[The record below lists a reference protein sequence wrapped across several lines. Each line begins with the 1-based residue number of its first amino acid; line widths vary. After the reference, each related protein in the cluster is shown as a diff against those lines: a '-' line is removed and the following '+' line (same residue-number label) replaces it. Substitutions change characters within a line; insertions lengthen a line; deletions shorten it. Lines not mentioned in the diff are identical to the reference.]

1 MPAAE
6 PAVADDPAVLLDRA
20 ERGSVRALARLLSW
34 VEAGGSRASQVSAAL
49 AGRPRDAR
57 VWGLTGPP
65 GVGKSTLTAA
75 LITAARAAG
84 QHVAVLAVDPSSPFS
99 GGALLGDRVRMGD
112 HVTDPGVFIR
122 SMSSRGHLGGL
133 SSATPAAVELMSALR
148 FDVVLVETVGVGQNE
163 VDVLRLADT
172 VVVVTAPGAGDGIQA
187 AKAGI
192 LEIAD
197 VLVVNKGDR
206 EGAVA
211 TVRELKSMLAIGR
224 SEAGAAARSAARPDE
239 PPAPRWRVPVL
250 ITTATT
256 GTGIPELVEQI
267 RLHGRFAADTPLAAQ
282 RRLARS
288 AITVQTLVSDH
299 LERLTGSPA
308 GRAVLG
314 QLARELAERA
324 GNSSD
329 AAAALWNWAREQ
341 PYR

>member
-1 MPAAE
+1 MPSAGAS
-6 PAVADDPAVLLDRA
+6 AGDPGVLLDRA
-20 ERGSVRALARLLSW
+20 GDGSVRALARLLSW
-34 VEAGGSRASQVSAAL
+34 VEAGGARAAQVSATL
-49 AGRPRDAR
+49 AGRDRTAR
-57 VWGLTGPP
+57 IWGLTGPP
-65 GVGKSTLTAA
+65 GVGKSTLTSA
-75 LITAARAAG
+75 LITDARAAG
-84 QHVAVLAVDPSSPFS
+84 QRVAVLAVDPSSPFS

-112 HVTDPGVFIR
+112 HVTDSGVFIR
-122 SMSSRGHLGGL
+122 SMASRGHLGGL
-133 SSATPAAVELMSALR
+133 SSATPAAVDLMSALG

-206 EGAVA
+206 EGATA

-224 SEAGAAARSAARPDE
+224 SEAGAASRSAAEPDAV
-239 PPAPRWRVPVL
+239 PVRRWRVPVL
-250 ITTATT
+250 TTTATT
-256 GTGIPELVEQI
+256 GAGITDLVEQI
-267 RLHGRFAADTPLAAQ
+267 RAHGRFADETPLAAQ

-299 LERLTGSPA
+299 VERVTGSPA
-308 GRAVLG
+308 GRAKLDAV
-314 QLARELAERA
+314 ARELAELT
-324 GNSSD
+324 GNPSD
-329 AAAALWNWAREQ
+329 AAAALWDWVRAQ

>member
-1 MPAAE
+1 M
-6 PAVADDPAVLLDRA
+6 VAGTDPAILLDHA
-20 ERGSVRALARLLSW
+20 AHGSVRALARLLSW
-34 VEAGGSRASQVSAAL
+34 VETGGSRAAQVSAAL
-49 AGRPRDAR
+49 VGRPRAAR
-57 VWGLTGPP
+57 IWGLTGPP
-65 GVGKSTLTAA
+65 GVGKSTLTSA
-75 LITAARAAG
+75 LITQARAAG
-84 QHVAVLAVDPSSPFS
+84 QRVAVIAVDPSSPFS

-122 SMSSRGHLGGL
+122 SMASRGHLGGL
-133 SSATPAAVELMSALR
+133 SSATPAAVDLMSALA

-206 EGAVA
+206 EGAAA
-211 TVRELKSMLAIGR
+211 TVRELKSMLVIGR
-224 SEAGAAARSAARPDE
+224 AEAGAAARTTA
-239 PPAPRWRVPVL
+239 PPGAGPIQRWRVPVL

-256 GTGIPELVEQI
+256 GAGIDELVEQI
-267 RLHGRFAADTPLAAQ
+267 GAHGRFAADTPLGDQ

-299 LERLTGSPA
+299 VARLTGSPA
-308 GRAVLG
+308 GRATLDAV
-314 QLARELAERA
+314 ARELAERA
-324 GNSSD
+324 GDPSG
-329 AAAALWNWAREQ
+329 AAAALWDWVRSQ